1 MVISFSS
8 LLEGWWG
15 EGGQNILFSVPSKEL
30 VLRSIGGREG
40 EKGRGKGPGLCSGP
54 RRIICYSSLTVTV
67 GSTIHIVMPRKMGTN
82 IFTAQGCFKGLS
94 NLI

>member
-15 EGGQNILFSVPSKEL
+15 RVVRTSYFLHQAWSWSSEALVEGKE
-30 VLRSIGGREG
+30 RGN
-40 EKGRGKGPGLCSGP
+40 GKGPGPCSGP
-54 RRIICYSSLTVTV
+54 RLIICYSSLTVTV

-82 IFTAQGCFKGLS
+82 IATAQGCFKGLS